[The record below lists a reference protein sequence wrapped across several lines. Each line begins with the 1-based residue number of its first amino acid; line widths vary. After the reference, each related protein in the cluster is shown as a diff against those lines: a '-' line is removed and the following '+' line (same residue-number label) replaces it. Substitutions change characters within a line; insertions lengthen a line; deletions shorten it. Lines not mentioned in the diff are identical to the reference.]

1 MLPFCGYNM
10 ADYWNHWLSMEA
22 KVESL
27 PRIYRVNWFRKD
39 ENGKF
44 VWPGFGDNMR
54 VLKWIVDRV
63 RGRATDVAES
73 PFGYSPR
80 YQDLNWAG
88 LNFPADKFA
97 KIMNIDR
104 KEAEAEAKDQEELF
118 NRFGDRLPEE
128 IEQQRL
134 ALLKRLENSP
144 DVWRIG

>member
-1 MLPFCGYNM
+1 M
-10 ADYWNHWLSMEA
+10 ADYWNHWLSMEG

-54 VLKWIVDRV
+54 VLKWIVDRA

-80 YQDLNWAG
+80 YADLNWNG
-88 LNFPADKFA
+88 LDFTEDKFR
-97 KIMNIDR
+97 KIMDIDR

-118 NRFGDRLPEE
+118 NRFGDRLPNE
-128 IEQQRL
+128 IEQQRV
-134 ALLKRLENSP
+134 AVLKRLESSP

>member
-1 MLPFCGYNM
+1 
-10 ADYWNHWLSMEA
+10 
-22 KVESL
+22 
-27 PRIYRVNWFRKD
+27 
-39 ENGKF
+39 
-44 VWPGFGDNMR
+44 

-80 YQDLNWAG
+80 YQDLNWSG

-97 KIMNIDR
+97 KIMDIDR

-128 IEQQRL
+128 IEQQRV
-134 ALLKRLENSP
+134 AVLKRLESIP